1 MIEKIIHPEAFMW
14 SSELQQTIIQRC
26 KAVQYRLQE
35 PLSRH
40 TSFRIGGPAA
50 VMAFPKTT
58 EELQQLLQG
67 AAAAGAQP
75 YILGAGTNI
84 LAPDEGLD
92 ALVICLKDALCGIR
106 LLDEARIEAYA
117 GESMAKAAV
126 FAKNHALSG
135 LEFAHGIPGTLGGG
149 VYMNAGAYGGE
160 LKQVVESVTILTM
173 DGEEKTLS
181 GEECAFGYRTS
192 VYQKLPCVIVKAVL
206 QLHPGD
212 PEEIGQAMRT
222 LMEKRRASQP
232 LELPSAGSTFK
243 RPTGYFAGPLI
254 EQAGLKGCGVGG
266 AEVSKKHAGF
276 VVNTGGASADDVK
289 KTIAMVQ
296 SRVWEASGV
305 QLEPEVRI
313 W

>member
-1 MIEKIIHPEAFMW
+1 MW
-14 SSELQQTIIQRC
+14 SSELQQTIIQSC
-26 KAVQYRLQE
+26 GTAEYRLQE

-50 VMAFPKTT
+50 MMAFPKNS
-58 EELQQLLQG
+58 EELKGLLCG
-67 AAAAGAQP
+67 AAAVGTQP

-84 LAPDEGLD
+84 LAPDEGIE
-92 ALVICLKDALCGIR
+92 ALVICLKDALSGIR
-106 LLDEARIEAYA
+106 LLDETRIEAYA
-117 GESMAKAAV
+117 GESMARTAV
-126 FAKNHALSG
+126 FAKNHALTG

-160 LKQVVESVTILTM
+160 LQQIVESVTILTM

-181 GEECAFGYRTS
+181 CEKCEFGYRTS
-192 VYQKLPCVIVKAVL
+192 MYQKLPCVIVKAVL
-206 QLHPGD
+206 RLRPGD
-212 PEEIGQAMRT
+212 PETIGQTMRA
-222 LMEKRRASQP
+222 LMEKRKASQP

-243 RPTGYFAGPLI
+243 RPAGYFAGPLI

-266 AEVSKKHAGF
+266 AEVSRKHAGF
-276 VVNTGGASADDVK
+276 VVNTGGASAEDVR
-289 KTIAMVQ
+289 KTIKMVQ

-305 QLEPEVRI
+305 RLEPEIRI